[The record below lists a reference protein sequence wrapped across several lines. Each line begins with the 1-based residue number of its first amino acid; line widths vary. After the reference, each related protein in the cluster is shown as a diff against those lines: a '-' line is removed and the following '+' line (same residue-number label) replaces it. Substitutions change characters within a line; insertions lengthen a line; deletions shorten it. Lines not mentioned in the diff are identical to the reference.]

1 MYPGLTSYLVFLS
14 ALIWKRSLQ
23 SSQAGNK
30 RQKWTPDPYLR
41 QFDTFHRQNLAI
53 CPDLSAESMGFL
65 PSLKIGEFL
74 SQSVFRAKL
83 FVRKISIGSSI

>member
-1 MYPGLTSYLVFLS
+1 MPAPILHATLDTISSKEWAFL
-14 ALIWKRSLQ
+14 
-23 SSQAGNK
+23 NK
-30 RQKWTPDPYLR
+30 QQKWTADPYLR
-41 QFDTFHRQNLAI
+41 QFDTFHRPILAI
-53 CPDLSAESMGFL
+53 CPDLPVESMGFL

>member
-41 QFDTFHRQNLAI
+41 QFDSYRRLFSAI
-53 CPDLSAESMGFL
+53 CHDFEQGIDDFQCL
-65 PSLKIGEFL
+65 PKKGEFL
-74 SQSVFRAKL
+74 SQSMFRAKL
-83 FVRKISIGSSI
+83 CASKS